1 MALTVTECFLVV
13 WGTILH
19 ICCTGSHAEPGR
31 WRSIFLWW
39 YNSCLVVISYQ
50 HTAEL
55 CVRIWEWSFP
65 LFILCLLWEEKYPT
79 KSTLIYTYMSFLK
92 WLLTAGR
99 KVHVCWLVVAV
110 KDVFWNV
117 TANRQDGT
125 AACLRV
131 GRYDSLHFPVFH
143 PSISVFPLKTKPVI
157 SCRNVVE
164 DLYCVEW
171 SCIINVSLGQLYN
184 EEEDHVLGVFCMFD
198 LVFLLHRSLLLL

>member
-1 MALTVTECFLVV
+1 ML
-13 WGTILH
+13 
-19 ICCTGSHAEPGR
+19 S
-31 WRSIFLWW
+31 
-39 YNSCLVVISYQ
+39 SCLRYNIAYLLYWLTCRAREVEKHLPLVIQQLSCGDLLSAYSWIVCTDLRMKLSPIYSLSPMGGKIPYKINT
-50 HTAEL
+50 HIYIYEL
-55 CVRIWEWSFP
+55 
-65 LFILCLLWEEKYPT
+65 
-79 KSTLIYTYMSFLK
+79 LK